1 MILLSIARLIS
12 LLIDI
17 YIFIIIIRSIISW
30 VGNIPPNQFIFLLRR
45 LTDPVFRFVHKHVP
59 FTIMGGIDI
68 SPIIIII
75 ALSLLDQLIFRLLVG
90 TGSGLFY

>member
-1 MILLSIARLIS
+1 MILQSIARLIS
-12 LLIDI
+12 LLIEI

-30 VGNIPPNQFIFLLRR
+30 VGNVPPNEFIFLLRR

-59 FTIMGGIDI
+59 FTIVGGIDI

-75 ALSLLDQLIFRLLVG
+75 ALSFLDGIIYRLLVG
-90 TGSGLFY
+90 PGRGVLY